1 MLSKEIV
8 FNSESYN
15 NKKCGVFLANEI
27 GAELR
32 RVRKGRGESI
42 VEVAMATH
50 TSPASFT
57 KWENEQ
63 TIPSER
69 SLRKLADY
77 YGVDAQQFLVLAYP
91 DKYAQ
96 EEPEEET
103 SALPTNT
110 IRIEDVISPDTVL
123 SFNEKLVSEQDKR
136 LFAAFVSGILLS
148 KSESKD

>member
-1 MLSKEIV
+1 M
-8 FNSESYN
+8 
-15 NKKCGVFLANEI
+15 ANEI

-96 EEPEEET
+96 EEPET
-103 SALPTNT
+103 AQAALPANT
-110 IRIEDVISPDTVL
+110 IRVEDVISPDTEL
-123 SFNEKLVSEQDKR
+123 SFNGKLISEQDKR
-136 LFAAFVSGILLS
+136 LFAAFVSGLLLS
-148 KSESKD
+148 KPDNQA

>member
-1 MLSKEIV
+1 M
-8 FNSESYN
+8 
-15 NKKCGVFLANEI
+15 ANEI

-77 YGVDAQQFLVLAYP
+77 YGVEAQQFLVLAYP

-96 EEPEEET
+96 EEAESEKT
-103 SALPTNT
+103 ALPANT
-110 IRIEDVISPDTVL
+110 IRIEDVISPETEL
-123 SFNEKLVSEQDKR
+123 SFNDKLISEQDKR

-148 KSESKD
+148 KADDKA

>member
-1 MLSKEIV
+1 
-8 FNSESYN
+8 
-15 NKKCGVFLANEI
+15 
-27 GAELR
+27 
-32 RVRKGRGESI
+32 
-42 VEVAMATH
+42 MATH

-77 YGVDAQQFLVLAYP
+77 YGVEAQQFLVLAYP

-96 EEPEEET
+96 EEAESEKT
-103 SALPTNT
+103 VLPANT
-110 IRIEDVISPDTVL
+110 IRIEDVISPETEL
-123 SFNEKLVSEQDKR
+123 SFNDKLISEQDKR

-148 KSESKD
+148 KADDKA

>member
-1 MLSKEIV
+1 VV
-8 FNSESYN
+8 F
-15 NKKCGVFLANEI
+15 FLANEI

-77 YGVDAQQFLVLAYP
+77 YGVEAQQFLVLAYP

-96 EEPEEET
+96 EEAESEKT
-103 SALPTNT
+103 VLPANT
-110 IRIEDVISPDTVL
+110 IRIEDVISPETEL
-123 SFNEKLVSEQDKR
+123 SFNDKLISEQDKR

-148 KSESKD
+148 KADDKA